1 MRIIGEIQHPGLK
14 ITIFKMGDRTSVK
27 LENERYEQTYK
38 LGTDERLSS
47 AETIQQW
54 ADPAFVEQ
62 VQQIFQQM
70 HRAQIGATG
79 RLFPVTFENRF
90 EEII

>member
-70 HRAQIGATG
+70 HRAQIGATS
-79 RLFPVTFENRF
+79 RLFPITSENRF